1 MPRMSREARL
11 AVVKHILAT
20 GQVPP
25 SNAAAPVLTSSE
37 TSPAAEMSKDKPL
50 PTSSGIAEIPAGY
63 KALKDLEPHCKGN
76 YSILKE
82 YWPYFISR
90 TGLNVPAALRK
101 SGVIV
106 DVETLGMGGNKVE
119 LQYIN
124 IRGSNGRPQL
134 FLNVGTEY
142 EYLVRWLDAA
152 AGYNYHSVFERAD
165 IKVTQTASLN
175 LSTPPTVGHAR

>member
-50 PTSSGIAEIPAGY
+50 PTSSGIAEIPAAY

-76 YSILKE
+76 YSILKQ

-90 TGLNVPAALRK
+90 TGLNVPVALRK

-124 IRGSNGRPQL
+124 IRGPNGRPQL

-142 EYLVRWLDAA
+142 EYLGRWLDAA
-152 AGYNYHSVFERAD
+152 AGYNYQCVFEQAE
-165 IKVTQTASLN
+165 IKVTQTTALN
-175 LSTPPTVGHAR
+175 LSPQPNISRDR